1 MVLGSNSKY
10 NILFPYDNICVMCT
24 VFRDPKNG
32 RIKTLFFVV
41 DEIARILQTV
51 ANEYEIIM
59 KHSQKKHRKYSCVFF
74 KKSTK
79 KSRYIKLNIVPR
91 YRPL

>member
-24 VFRDPKNG
+24 VFRDQKMVEL
-32 RIKTLFFVV
+32 KHFFVV